1 MPISIEMGALSKNG
15 RCRLKFDR
23 RVRHICR
30 LLAAGGGSRAR
41 TGDVSHGLR
50 DTSWME
56 ELQRPATIRAVV
68 ATEPRRERVIGLFV
82 TPKAMGGGENGGEH

>member
-1 MPISIEMGALSKNG
+1 MGDVGSNLIEGYDTFADSS
-15 RCRLKFDR
+15 RL
-23 RVRHICR
+23 
-30 LLAAGGGSRAR
+30 GGGSRAR

>member
-1 MPISIEMGALSKNG
+1 MPISIEMGALSGDG
-15 RCRLKFDR
+15 RCRLKFVIEGYDAFADSSR
-23 RVRHICR
+23 R
-30 LLAAGGGSRAR
+30 SRAR

>member
-1 MPISIEMGALSKNG
+1 MPTPRGWGGAHEPAQG
-15 RCRLKFDR
+15 M
-23 RVRHICR
+23 
-30 LLAAGGGSRAR
+30 SR
-41 TGDVSHGLR
+41 TGLR